1 MSSYQALDNYGKKAV
16 DAICVL
22 EKERVDAAKTIRV
35 IPKVIDFQQVNSERF
50 IPRYTTPSAAGSS
63 VPLDGVDF
71 EMILVDSSVP
81 EEADYAVYIQGNSMY
96 PYIHDG
102 DMVYVK
108 KTQSFQLEMLA
119 SSVSMEQCIVSNTIL
134 MIITIWFWFLQTQS
148 FAIQTSSSQP
158 TADVL

>member
-1 MSSYQALDNYGKKAV
+1 
-16 DAICVL
+16 
-22 EKERVDAAKTIRV
+22 
-35 IPKVIDFQQVNSERF
+35 
-50 IPRYTTPSAAGSS
+50 
-63 VPLDGVDF
+63 
-71 EMILVDSSVP
+71 
-81 EEADYAVYIQGNSMY
+81 
-96 PYIHDG
+96 
-102 DMVYVK
+102 MVYVK